1 MEFEPKVLAFMC
13 NWCCYAAAD
22 GAGVGRQNYP
32 PYHRVIRVMCS
43 TRVDPLFVFEG
54 YLNGADAVL
63 VGGCH
68 LGDCKYVIGN
78 YYTVVLK
85 HVIETTMDVIGM
97 SKERFMIE
105 WASAAEGSKLAEDL
119 TKYFN
124 KLKELGPL
132 GEKEKWSEE
141 DKKFYLSSC
150 IKLAKNR
157 QFRIIYGNI
166 CKELKEMRDFSEENI
181 IKKVNEKL
189 LRVIKSKLYEIEVK
203 ELLKDGPKSID
214 YLCEKTKTNPEE
226 LGKILSKL
234 VKT

>member
-1 MEFEPKVLAFMC
+1 MGFEPRVLAFMC

-43 TRVDPLFVFEG
+43 TRVDPLFVFKG

-85 HVIETTMDVIGM
+85 YVIKAIMNIIGM
-97 SKERFMIE
+97 KKERFIIE

-119 TKYFN
+119 TNYFN

-132 GEKEKWSEE
+132 GEKEGWSEK
-141 DKKFYLSSC
+141 DKKLYLSSC
-150 IKLAKNR
+150 IKLAEDR
-157 QFRIIYGNI
+157 QFRTIYGNI
-166 CKELKEMRDFSEENI
+166 CKELRKLGDFSEKNI
-181 IKKVNEKL
+181 IERVNEKL
-189 LRVIKSKLYEIEVK
+189 SKVIKSKLYEFEVK

-214 YLCEKTKTNPEE
+214 FLCKKTKADPDE
-226 LGKILSKL
+226 LKKILSKV

>member
-1 MEFEPKVLAFMC
+1 MNFEPRVLAFMC

-43 TRVDPLFVFEG
+43 TRVDPIFVFQG
-54 YLNGADAVL
+54 YLSGADAVL

-85 HVIETTMDVIGM
+85 YVIESIMDIIGM
-97 SKERFMIE
+97 RKERFMIE

-119 TKYFN
+119 TIYFN
-124 KLKELGPL
+124 KLRELGPL
-132 GEKEKWSEE
+132 GKKENWDEE
-141 DKKFYLSSC
+141 DKNLRLSAC

-157 QFRIIYGNI
+157 QFRITYGNI
-166 CKELKEMRDFSEENI
+166 CKELRKVGDFSEENI
-181 IKKVNEKL
+181 MKKIDERL
-189 LRVIKSKLYEIEVK
+189 LRIIKSKLYEFEVK
-203 ELLKDGPKSID
+203 ELLKDGPKSMD
-214 YLCEKTKTNPEE
+214 YLCKRTGSNPDE
-226 LGKILSKL
+226 LGEILSKL
-234 VKT
+234 MKK